1 MTYHSPYRRPTKKV
15 VKKKPRKNQSPP
27 PPPQIK
33 GRIDTVS
40 TTLTTTTT
48 TTEAPPPPSVISG
61 LLPEIEDEDYE
72 EDEITTL
79 RPKFISVPL
88 KIEELE
94 GIGDDGTTNAG
105 GGPGDPTVILAGTIP
120 EGEETSPAFSFRL
133 PSVKRPGRQAAP
145 PPPVLAL
152 PASSVIS
159 ASNNAKTSPSFGTFL
174 TRIGTSRRQ
183 QPKTS
188 STSSGVAATTQFFCS
203 L

>member
-1 MTYHSPYRRPTKKV
+1 M
-15 VKKKPRKNQSPP
+15 VKKKPRKNQSP

-72 EDEITTL
+72 DDEITTL

-183 QPKTS
+183 PKTS
-188 STSSGVAATTQFFCS
+188 STASGLAATT
-203 L
+203 LYRLLVKYH